1 MRIDSDPRNLVTGG
15 DRFPVDLS
23 LPQVP
28 ADESDIDVSI
38 LVHDDAVDF
47 DYAASLA
54 GMPPLFGRDEIE
66 ALPPLAYEPGLDGET
81 SPVAGLA
88 PAGLDFDAL
97 DALPHLRATGGVQ
110 PFTLATADTDAVVA
124 ASNTF
129 APFLDPLA
137 FLRGDSLEAPLRPE
151 ERRALAQVGHDHLQN
166 TEPDWDSRVPL
177 VGHDDIV
184 SATQLPDTTAYRNVR
199 DGIERARPARML
211 RI

>member
-28 ADESDIDVSI
+28 ADESEIDFAI
-38 LVHDDAVDF
+38 LVHDDVVDF
-47 DYAASLA
+47 DYAALA

-66 ALPPLAYEPGLDGET
+66 PIPPLAYEPGLDGET
-81 SPVAGLA
+81 AAVAGLA
-88 PAGLDFDAL
+88 PSGLDFDAL

-110 PFTLATADTDAVVA
+110 PFTLGTADTDAVVPK
-124 ASNTF
+124 NNIF

-137 FLRGDSLEAPLRPE
+137 FLRGDSLEQPLRPE
-151 ERRALAQVGHDHLQN
+151 ERRALAQLGHDHLQ
-166 TEPDWDSRVPL
+166 TDAPDWDSRVPL
-177 VGHDDIV
+177 VGQDDIMF
-184 SATQLPDTTAYRNVR
+184 ATQLPDTTAYRHAR
-199 DGIERARPARML
+199 DGIERARPPRMF